1 MRSHQLR
8 SRGIRVLLPAAICA
22 VAVLA
27 GCGTAQT
34 PARPAT
40 PGSSASPAAPESPGT
55 PAASPS
61 ASTPAPAPPEAG
73 TWRLLPA
80 APATARLGSLVSV
93 WTGSQMLIRGV
104 TWGQPPKAVTL
115 SYTPATGTWRT
126 LAPGPA
132 PVTLQGGDNAIWTGR
147 EMLTFGP
154 GGTGAY
160 NPVTGTWRPVTQ
172 NTLAWV
178 SAVRVWT
185 GRQAIFWGGG
195 CCGEAVADGVGYT
208 PAAGTW
214 QALPRGPL
222 GARWSASGTW
232 TGTEVI
238 IAGGMSEGPAMQVF
252 ADAAAYSPATRTWRR
267 LPPMPEPR
275 WGATAVWDG
284 TEVLLIGGTLA
295 DAGGPASD
303 GVAFNPATGRWRRLP
318 GMEVNRSAFAAVWTG
333 RQVLVWGGLTGTF
346 QDQKIPPHGVAYD
359 PAANRWSAMPTAP
372 LRGRSNPTAIWTGR
386 QMIVWG
392 GMIPGTRKDTP
403 ATDGAAY
410 RPASR

>member
-1 MRSHQLR
+1 MRSHQLT
-8 SRGIRVLLPAAICA
+8 SRGRGVLLPAAIWA

-40 PGSSASPAAPESPGT
+40 PGSPAGPAAPASPPGT
-55 PAASPS
+55 PAAGPP

-80 APATARLGSLVSV
+80 APAAAPLGSLVSV

-104 TWGQPPKAVTL
+104 SWGQPPKAVTL
-115 SYTPATGTWRT
+115 SYTPATGIWRA

-132 PVTLQGGDNAIWTGR
+132 PQTLQGGDNAIWTGK

-160 NPVTGTWRPVTQ
+160 NPVTNIWRPVTQ
-172 NTLAWV
+172 NMLALV
-178 SAVRVWT
+178 AAVRVWT

-195 CCGEAVADGVGYT
+195 CCGEALADGAAYT
-208 PAAGTW
+208 PATGTW
-214 QALPRGPL
+214 QDLPRGPL
-222 GARWSASGTW
+222 SARHASGVW

-238 IAGGMSEGPAMQVF
+238 IAGGMSPDPAMQVF
-252 ADAAAYSPATRTWRR
+252 AGAAAYNPATRTWRR

-284 TEVLLIGGTLA
+284 TEALFIGGTLA
-295 DAGGPASD
+295 GASGPTSD
-303 GVAFNPATGRWRRLP
+303 GVAFSPATGRWRRLP
-318 GMEVNRSAFAAVWTG
+318 GMEVNRSEFAAVWTG
-333 RQVLVWGGLTGTF
+333 RQVLVWGGLTGSF

-359 PAANRWSAMPTAP
+359 PAANRWPAMPMAP
-372 LRGRSNPTAIWTGR
+372 LRGRSNPTAVWTGR

-392 GMIPGTRKDTP
+392 GTIPGPQKNTP

>member
-1 MRSHQLR
+1 
-8 SRGIRVLLPAAICA
+8 
-22 VAVLA
+22 
-27 GCGTAQT
+27 
-34 PARPAT
+34 
-40 PGSSASPAAPESPGT
+40 
-55 PAASPS
+55 
-61 ASTPAPAPPEAG
+61 
-73 TWRLLPA
+73 
-80 APATARLGSLVSV
+80 
-93 WTGSQMLIRGV
+93 MLIRGV

-132 PVTLQGGDNAIWTGR
+132 PVTLQGGDNAIWTGK
-147 EMLTFGP
+147 EMLTFGR

-172 NTLAWV
+172 NTLAFV
-178 SAVRVWT
+178 AAVRVWT
-185 GRQAIFWGGG
+185 GRQEIFWGGG
-195 CCGEAVADGVGYT
+195 CCGEAVADGTAYT
-208 PAAGTW
+208 PAANTW

-252 ADAAAYSPATRTWRR
+252 ADAAAYNPATRTWRR

-284 TEVLLIGGTLA
+284 TEALFIGGTLA
-295 DAGGPASD
+295 DASGPTSD
-303 GVAFNPATGRWRRLP
+303 GVAFSPATGRWRRLP
-318 GMEVNRSAFAAVWTG
+318 GMEVNRSEFAAVWTG

-359 PAANRWSAMPTAP
+359 PAASRWSAMPMAP
-372 LRGRSNPTAIWTGR
+372 LRGRSNPTAVWTGR

-392 GMIPGTRKDTP
+392 GTIPGPQKNTP
-403 ATDGAAY
+403 AADGAAY

>member
-1 MRSHQLR
+1 
-8 SRGIRVLLPAAICA
+8 
-22 VAVLA
+22 
-27 GCGTAQT
+27 
-34 PARPAT
+34 
-40 PGSSASPAAPESPGT
+40 
-55 PAASPS
+55 
-61 ASTPAPAPPEAG
+61 
-73 TWRLLPA
+73 
-80 APATARLGSLVSV
+80 
-93 WTGSQMLIRGV
+93 MLIRGV

-132 PVTLQGGDNAIWTGR
+132 PVTLQGGDNAIWTGK

-195 CCGEAVADGVGYT
+195 CCGEAVADGVAYT
-208 PAAGTW
+208 PAPAPGTW

-238 IAGGMSEGPAMQVF
+238 IAGGMSEEPAMQVF
-252 ADAAAYSPATRTWRR
+252 ADAAAYNPAARTWRR

-284 TEVLLIGGTLA
+284 IEALFIGGTLA
-295 DAGGPASD
+295 DASGPTSD
-303 GVAFNPATGRWRRLP
+303 GLAFNPATGRWRRLP
-318 GMEVNRSAFAAVWTG
+318 GMEANRSAFAAVWTG
-333 RQVLVWGGLTGTF
+333 RQVLIWGGLTGTF
-346 QDQKIPPHGVAYD
+346 QDQKIPPHGTAYD
-359 PAANRWSAMPTAP
+359 PAANRWSALPTAP
-372 LRGRSNPTAIWTGR
+372 LRGRSNPTAVWTGR

-392 GMIPGTRKDTP
+392 GMVPGTQKTTL
-403 ATDGAAY
+403 AADGAAY
-410 RPASR
+410 RPAGR